1 MKRFLA
7 PLTVALLFGLV
18 VITVLG
24 GVAFGQIVGSLF
36 QAENMPK
43 GTTQPPTGV
52 FNPGI
57 GKGSASECTKTI
69 SSGSIES
76 AANNLN
82 AGGVL
87 CLREGTYQ
95 EADGRINI
103 RTSGTA
109 SAPKKIKAYPSE
121 RVEIRS
127 GFRANVPGSNWVIEG
142 VFVDSSYSPVETTQ
156 SGRGPRTNTAQA
168 LSWGAGSNI
177 LVDSVE
183 LINRRTGDKSGTCVF
198 GGRSVDLTIQNSWIH
213 RCGQLPRDNQEHCIY
228 AGNAQG
234 ITIRNNLIAD
244 CANRSVQLYSNTDN
258 ALVEGNLIDSEHQ
271 NGIALNG
278 SADNNTVRNNVV
290 DTPNGDPLSTGG
302 VYTGA
307 GDLVRDNCVWDVA
320 PELAA
325 KVVSGSNIVAN
336 PQIANRKV
344 TNATCAAK
352 LPLGSPFRP

>member
-7 PLTVALLFGLV
+7 ALTVALLFGLV

-24 GVAFGQIVGSLF
+24 GMAFGTIVGSLF

-142 VFVDSSYSPVETTQ
+142 VFV
-156 SGRGPRTNTAQA
+156 
-168 LSWGAGSNI
+168 
-177 LVDSVE
+177 
-183 LINRRTGDKSGTCVF
+183 F
-198 GGRSVDLTIQNSWIH
+198 GGRSVDLTIHNSWIH

-271 NGIALNG
+271 NGITLNG
-278 SADNNTVRNNVV
+278 SAYNNTVRNNVV

-307 GDLVRDNCVWDVA
+307 GDAVRDNCVWDVA
-320 PELAA
+320 PELVA
-325 KVVSGSNIVAN
+325 KVVSGSNMVAN

>member
-7 PLTVALLFGLV
+7 ALTVALLFGLV

-24 GVAFGQIVGSLF
+24 GVAFGTIVGSLF

-244 CANRSVQLYSNTDN
+244 CANRSVQLY
-258 ALVEGNLIDSEHQ
+258 
-271 NGIALNG
+271 
-278 SADNNTVRNNVV
+278 NNTVRNNVV
-290 DTPNGDPLSTGG
+290 DTSNGDPLSTGG

-307 GDLVRDNCVWDVA
+307 GDVVRDNCVWDVA

-325 KVVSGSNIVAN
+325 KVVSGSNIVVN